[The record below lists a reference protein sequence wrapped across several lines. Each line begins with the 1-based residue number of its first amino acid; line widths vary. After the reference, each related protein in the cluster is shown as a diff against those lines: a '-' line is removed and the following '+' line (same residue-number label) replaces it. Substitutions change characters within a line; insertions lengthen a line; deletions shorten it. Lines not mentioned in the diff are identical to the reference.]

1 MPRHEICR
9 LDTVPART
17 EEHLMTERTIV
28 ITGASDG
35 IGAAAARALS
45 LAGERVVIVG
55 RSPQKTEAIA
65 AELGVDHFVADFA
78 RLAEVRGLAAAL
90 LQRYPRIDVL
100 ANNAGGIMGDREVT
114 VDGHEKTFQVNHLA
128 PFLLTTLL
136 MDRLIASRAT
146 VINTSSTANRFGRI
160 DLDDL
165 ENERKY
171 SPNNAYGDAK
181 LANILFTREL
191 HRRYAA
197 RGIVTAALHPGVVA
211 TSFST
216 GSTSIMRVIYQ
227 TALKRMLITP
237 EKGADTLVWLAST
250 AAGVDWQS
258 GEYYEK
264 RQVHSTNRQASDAGL
279 ATALWERSVD
289 MVATDLL
296 PQG

>member
-1 MPRHEICR
+1 
-9 LDTVPART
+9 
-17 EEHLMTERTIV
+17 MTARTIV

-35 IGAAAARALS
+35 IGASAARTLAK
-45 LAGERVVIVG
+45 AGERIVVVG
-55 RSPQKTEAIA
+55 RSAGKTQTV
-65 AELGVDHFVADFA
+65 AEEVNADYFVCDFA
-78 RLAEVRGLAAAL
+78 DLSQVRALAAQL
-90 LQRYPRIDVL
+90 KQRYPRIDVL
-100 ANNAGGIMGDREVT
+100 VINAGGIMRERELT

-136 MDRLIASRAT
+136 MDRLLASRAT
-146 VINTSSTANRFGRI
+146 VINTSSTANRFGHI

-165 ENERKY
+165 ENDRKY

-181 LANILFTREL
+181 LANILFTKEL
-191 HRRYAA
+191 HRRYSA
-197 RGIVTAALHPGVVA
+197 RGLVTAAFHPGVVA

-216 GSTSIMRVIYQ
+216 DSTSIMRLVYQ

-264 RQVHSTNRQASDAGL
+264 RRVHSTNRQATDAGL
-279 ATALWERSVD
+279 ATALWERSID
-289 MVATDLL
+289 MVATDLF
-296 PQG
+296 PQGS